1 MIQTQ
6 LLFYILILLLLG
18 AVIAFSYTVI
28 KPLQTRWAVK
38 QARRI
43 AASGEIK
50 SRRQFNNVFRIL
62 ATAGN
67 DREADYLWLKLQELK
82 NSPKSG

>member
-6 LLFYILILLLLG
+6 LLFYILLLLMLG

-28 KPLQTRWAVK
+28 KPLQARWAVK
-38 QARRI
+38 QARQI
-43 AASGEIK
+43 AASGKIK
-50 SRRQFNNVFRIL
+50 SRWQFENVFRIL

-67 DREADYLWLKLQELK
+67 DREADYLWRKLQELK
-82 NSPKSG
+82 NNPKSG

>member
-6 LLFYILILLLLG
+6 LLFSIFLLLLLG

-28 KPLQTRWAVK
+28 KPLQTRWAVR

-43 AASGEIK
+43 AASGKIK
-50 SRRQFNNVFRIL
+50 SRWQFESIFRIL

-67 DREADYLWLKLQELK
+67 DREADYLWGKLQELK
-82 NSPKSG
+82 NSPESG

>member
-6 LLFYILILLLLG
+6 LLFYILLLLMLG

-28 KPLQTRWAVK
+28 KPLQTRWAVR
-38 QARRI
+38 QGRQI
-43 AASGEIK
+43 AASGKIK
-50 SRRQFNNVFRIL
+50 NRWQFNNVFRIL

-67 DREADYLWLKLQELK
+67 DREADYLWRKLQELK
-82 NSPKSG
+82 NNPEAD